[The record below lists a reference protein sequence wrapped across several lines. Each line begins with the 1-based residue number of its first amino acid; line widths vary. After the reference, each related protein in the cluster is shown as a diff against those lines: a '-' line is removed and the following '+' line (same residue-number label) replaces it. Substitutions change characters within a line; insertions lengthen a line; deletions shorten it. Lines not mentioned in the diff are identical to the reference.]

1 MAIEAGASIVI
12 VGEHPDNGKFYTI
25 GEVRQDGWI
34 VTNSVGK
41 YCI

>member
-34 VTNSVGK
+34 VTKSVGK